1 MKEGK
6 QREEVRKQ
14 RQEDIPCLLGFPHS
28 ISIDSLHKLLEEVS
42 KAIINLDI
50 PTKSASSASSATPE
64 PSLEQL
70 QGALTKL
77 EAYFSVSVDAALLEE
92 ATLLRFKQASELL
105 VHKRGFLGEVK
116 CYLLRHY
123 LSQLD
128 DLVQSLHISVQKNQ
142 ETFSLME
149 KQKKLIYTRD
159 QYKSELN
166 TCSDRMSEMVLKYQQ
181 MKQDLRDL
189 EVGMISH
196 RAHLHRLF
204 SQKNSI
210 SQELSELPKIEELLQ
225 NQTQE
230 AARFRQRAEDGWK
243 GLSSVFNDGFIL
255 F

>member
-1 MKEGK
+1 M
-6 QREEVRKQ
+6 
-14 RQEDIPCLLGFPHS
+14 GFPHS

-64 PSLEQL
+64 PSMEQL

-77 EAYFSVSVDAALLEE
+77 EAYFSVSVDAALLDE

-105 VHKRGFLGEVK
+105 VHKPGFLGEGK
-116 CYLLRHY
+116 CYLLRHD

-128 DLVQSLHISVQKNQ
+128 DLVQSLHISVQKDQ

-149 KQKKLIYTRD
+149 KQKKLIDTRD

-166 TCSDRMSEMVLKYQQ
+166 TCSDRMLKYQQ

-189 EVGMISH
+189 EAGMISH
-196 RAHLHRLF
+196 QAHLHRLL
-204 SQKNSI
+204 SQKNSF

>member
-1 MKEGK
+1 MKP
-6 QREEVRKQ
+6 
-14 RQEDIPCLLGFPHS
+14 IFL
-28 ISIDSLHKLLEEVS
+28 
-42 KAIINLDI
+42 
-50 PTKSASSASSATPE
+50 
-64 PSLEQL
+64 
-70 QGALTKL
+70 
-77 EAYFSVSVDAALLEE
+77 SVDAALLDE

-105 VHKRGFLGEVK
+105 VHKPGFLGEVK

-149 KQKKLIYTRD
+149 KQKKLIDTRD

-196 RAHLHRLF
+196 QAHLHRLF
-204 SQKNSI
+204 SQENSI

-230 AARFRQRAEDGWK
+230 AARFRQRADGWK